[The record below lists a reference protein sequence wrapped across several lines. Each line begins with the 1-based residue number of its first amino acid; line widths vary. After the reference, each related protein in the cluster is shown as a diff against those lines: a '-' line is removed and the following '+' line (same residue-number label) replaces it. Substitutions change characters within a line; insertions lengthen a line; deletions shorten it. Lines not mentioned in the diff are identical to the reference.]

1 MKRFENKL
9 IADIV
14 IDNINTSKI
23 FKKYN
28 IDYCI
33 EGKKNLSTICKKRNI
48 DIQKITDDLSAVN
61 SNIYYLQDYNSW
73 ELNFLIHFLSDI
85 HHDYKE
91 ENILLLKEY
100 AHKVAHAYTNE
111 YKELKEINSLIQ
123 DISEE
128 ILEHMKN
135 EETIL
140 FPYLKELL
148 KLKEAKVK
156 TKTSELPKVKSIDD
170 FEDEHFKIRRV
181 FNKIAQLTQNYT
193 VPKNVCNAFKLL
205 YTRLQKFDNEL
216 QDHIH
221 IENNILFPKAKELER
236 LVLAKDTS
244 ILV

>member
-14 IDNINTSKI
+14 IDNINTSKV

-33 EGKKNLSTICKKRNI
+33 EGKKNFFTVCKKKNI
-48 DIQKITDDLSAVN
+48 DIKKITSDLSNVN
-61 SNIYYLQDYNSW
+61 NNIYYLQDYNAW

-100 AHKVAHAYTNE
+100 GVKIAKEYSDE
-111 YKELKEINSLIQ
+111 YKELKEINTLIQ
-123 DISEE
+123 DITEE

-140 FPYLKELL
+140 FPYLKKLL
-148 KLKEAKVK
+148 KLREAKVK
-156 TKTSELPKVKSIDD
+156 TKSSELPKVKSIDD
-170 FEDEHFKIRRV
+170 FEDEHFKIRKV
-181 FNKIAQLTQNYT
+181 FRKIAELSNNYT
-193 VPKNVCNAFKLL
+193 IPNNVCDSFKLL
-205 YTRLQKFDNEL
+205 YIKLKKFDNEL

-221 IENNILFPKAKELER
+221 IENNILFPKAKELENKV
-236 LVLAKDTS
+236 LLQDKSVLA
-244 ILV
+244 